1 MAIRHLHGC
10 QYGSS
15 PANHLHRESLI
26 HYVEGGG
33 EVLPMRTETSVISPL
48 RLAVKWAI
56 LKSYKILFV
65 LAECFEIHKQTA
77 EDS

>member
-33 EVLPMRTETSVISPL
+33 VGGCSAPHENRDLCDLSSEAGGEMGYS
-48 RLAVKWAI
+48 
-56 LKSYKILFV
+56 
-65 LAECFEIHKQTA
+65 EII
-77 EDS
+77 

>member
-26 HYVEGGG
+26 HYEDGWE
-33 EVLPMRTETSVISPL
+33 EVLPMRTETSVILSSE
-48 RLAVKWAI
+48 AGGEMGN
-56 LKSYKILFV
+56 S
-65 LAECFEIHKQTA
+65 EII
-77 EDS
+77 